1 MFPHA
6 LELAQV
12 LDKLRQEGYLP
23 YVLLTNPGSNEAPI
37 HTGLERGHSAILSS
51 YLAKMAAGGQDEWHR
66 PEAGIALW
74 CGEVLPGTEVLRDT
88 R

>member
-6 LELAQV
+6 LELAQL

-23 YVLLTNPGSNEAPI
+23 YILLTKPGSSTAPLN
-37 HTGLERGHSAILSS
+37 TGLERGHAVILSY
-51 YLAKMAAGGQDEWHR
+51 YLAKMAAGGVDEWHC
-66 PEAGIALW
+66 PDAGIGLW
-74 CGEVLPGTEVLRDT
+74 CGEVLPGTESLRDE